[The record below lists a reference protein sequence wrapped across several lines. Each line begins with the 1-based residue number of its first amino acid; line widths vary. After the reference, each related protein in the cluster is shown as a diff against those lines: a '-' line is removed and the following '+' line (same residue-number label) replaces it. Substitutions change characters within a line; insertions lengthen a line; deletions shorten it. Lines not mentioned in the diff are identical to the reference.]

1 MWKQIRY
8 NKKIKNISKDSSLV
22 QFSYGCLT
30 GAAYRI
36 SKKGARKLLD
46 YCNNIKY
53 PIDIL
58 LDRSFDH
65 GVINYGILPFPVETD
80 WHNNDQDP
88 LFTDIGIRKSK
99 LNNIS
104 LKIKIIRKFNRI
116 KTSYSRRISALKL
129 FFKYLT

>member
-1 MWKQIRY
+1 ME
-8 NKKIKNISKDSSLV
+8 S
-22 QFSYGCLT
+22 F
-30 GAAYRI
+30 
-36 SKKGARKLLD
+36 LLD
-46 YCNNIKY
+46 YCNNLKY
-53 PIDIL
+53 AIDIL

-80 WHNNDQDP
+80 WHNNNKDP

-99 LNNIS
+99 LKNIS

-116 KTSYSRRISALKL
+116 KTSYFRRLSALKL